1 MNIING
7 KMSWILGMD
16 ILWKNGDKFCKV
28 STYSMKDRKK
38 AVVEVGKLGSGKYFT
53 LTAKIIFFY
62 SCAPSRRQ

>member
-1 MNIING
+1 
-7 KMSWILGMD
+7 MD